1 MSPLLWEYTIK
12 MLCLNV
18 PWIYLVYLF
27 GFVFVRF
34 HLQCGRPGFDPWVG
48 RIPWRREWLPTPVFW
63 PGEFH
68 ELFRGVAKSW
78 TWLSDFHFHYKK
90 RSGLNRAWGKKA
102 VWRQRQRM
110 EWCCHKPRNVWSH
123 QKLPEVKDPFPELSQ
138 GCGCPSISVLDFQH
152 PELQENTFPLFKPLP
167 FWLSATEALEPN
179 TKRFSRG
186 FSVGHPAHH
195 QPPPS
200 TSAQCF

>member
-1 MSPLLWEYTIK
+1 MVRGSISYSYVFLLGWEDPLEKGMTTPSGILAWRT
-12 MLCLNV
+12 
-18 PWIYLVYLF
+18 PWT
-27 GFVFVRF
+27 
-34 HLQCGRPGFDPWVG
+34 
-48 RIPWRREWLPTPVFW
+48 IPWGRK
-63 PGEFH
+63 
-68 ELFRGVAKSW
+68 ELDTRSH
-78 TWLSDFHFHYKK
+78 FHFHYKK